1 MSLFNGHAALY
12 TDYYELT
19 MAQGYFLTG
28 MHGKPACFDYFFRK
42 LPFKGGYV
50 VFAGLRDV
58 LEVLQGLRFQPDD
71 LDYLKKCGF
80 HTDFLS
86 YLETF
91 QFRGSVI
98 SVKEGEIV
106 FPNEPVV
113 RVEGEIL
120 ETQIVETLVL
130 NLLNFQSLIATKAC
144 RLKVAAGHRSVIDF
158 GLRRAQA
165 LGGIHASRA
174 AAIGGAET
182 TSNTYSAFAFGLE
195 PTGTMAHSWI
205 ESFKDELEAFRQ
217 FARIFPDTSV
227 FLVDTIN
234 TLSSGVPNAI
244 TVAHEMEREGRKLK
258 GIRLDSGD
266 LAYLSKQA
274 RTMLDHAGLQYVKIV
289 ASNQL
294 DEHIIK
300 SLLEQGAPIDVFGV
314 GTSLVVG
321 KEDAALDGVYK
332 LTVYDHSPRLKISD
346 NIEKILLP
354 GAKKIYRYIGSD
366 GKFYADAVLLEEE
379 TGIEQMIHPYQPLKR
394 LSVLG
399 LNKEELHNQVM
410 DHGKITIGKQ
420 SPNEIA
426 EFMRSRFALLPDE
439 HKRFE
444 YPHIYKVGISRKLM
458 ELRDELVEEK
468 TKNLSVS

>member
-28 MHGKPACFDYFFRK
+28 MHGKPAGFDYFFRK

-50 VFAGLRDV
+50 VFAGLYDL
-58 LEVLQGLRFQPDD
+58 LEVLQDFRFQSDD
-71 LDYLKKCGF
+71 IDYLRKCGF

-86 YLETF
+86 YLKNF

-106 FPNEPVV
+106 FPNEPVL

-130 NLLNFQSLIATKAC
+130 NLLNFESLIATKAC
-144 RLKVAAGHRSVIDF
+144 RLKVAAGHRSIIDF
-158 GLRRAQA
+158 GLRRAQG

-182 TSNTYSAFAFGLE
+182 TSNVYSAFAFGLK

-205 ESFKDELEAFRQ
+205 ESFDNELEAFRQ
-217 FARIFPDTSV
+217 FAKIFPDSSV

-244 TVAHEMEREGRKLK
+244 RVANEMEKEGKKLI

-266 LAYLSKQA
+266 LAYLSKHA
-274 RTMLDHAGLQYVKIV
+274 RAMLDAAGLNYVKIV

-332 LTVYDHSPRLKISD
+332 LSMYNNKPRLKISD

-354 GAKKIYRYIGSD
+354 GMKKIHRYFGTD
-366 GKFYADAVLLEEE
+366 GKFYADAVLLEDEA
-379 TGIEQMIHPYQPLKR
+379 GIDQMIHPYQPLKR
-394 LSVLG
+394 LSVLD
-399 LNKEELHNQVM
+399 LKSEELLNSVM
-410 DHGKITIGKQ
+410 ENGRLSIAKQTPYEIGDY
-420 SPNEIA
+420 S
-426 EFMRSRFALLPDE
+426 RSRFALLPDE

-468 TKNLSVS
+468 TRDLSVS